1 MKSLLIGVACALV
14 LAACNKAEPADTV
27 ESLSADPERL
37 KALRAQC
44 KVDHAK
50 LGDAR
55 CNIVAEATRRRFMG
69 DGKSPY
75 TNDLP
80 RQPASSA
87 SAPAS
92 PAAKD

>member
-14 LAACNKAEPADTV
+14 LAACSKVEPVDTV

-55 CNIVAEATRRRFMG
+55 CNIVAEATRRRFMRE
-69 DGKSPY
+69 GKSPY
-75 TNDLP
+75 TND
-80 RQPASSA
+80 PAPQ
-87 SAPAS
+87 PAS
-92 PAAKD
+92 PAPTPSGSAAKD